1 MIYWNLNKIMKA
13 KSICTY
19 LELSE
24 RSGLSHILITLIG
37 RNKQRNIQLSELNT
51 LCKVLECPPADLLE
65 YKED

>member
-1 MIYWNLNKIMKA
+1 MILWKLNELMKA
-13 KSICTY
+13 RSIRTY
-19 LELSE
+19 RVLSE